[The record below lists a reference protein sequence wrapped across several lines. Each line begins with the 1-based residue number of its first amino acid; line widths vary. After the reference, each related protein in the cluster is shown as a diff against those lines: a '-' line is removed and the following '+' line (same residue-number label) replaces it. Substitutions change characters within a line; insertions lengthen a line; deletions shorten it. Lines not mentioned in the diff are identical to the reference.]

1 MDRDTEIIAVI
12 LGILLVAMVGGAL
25 YFDYQKQHNPAQPQ
39 SKYMMD
45 DYGNIYSIQP
55 CKDCKNCIQLE
66 QIDTAEIK
74 VKAFDFVPR

>member
-1 MDRDTEIIAVI
+1 MDIEDPMNVAYILIFLAV
-12 LGILLVAMVGGAL
+12 VMCVGLFYCAP
-25 YFDYQKQHNPAQPQ
+25 KQDKTAQLNA
-39 SKYMMD
+39 KYMMD

-55 CKDCKNCIQLE
+55 CQNCKNCIQLQ

>member
-1 MDRDTEIIAVI
+1 MPDANQIISI
-12 LGILLVAMVGGAL
+12 LGCIVLVVMVGGGL
-25 YFDYQKQHNPAQPQ
+25 YFDYQKQPQTARPQ

-55 CKDCKNCIQLE
+55 CKDCKNCIRLE

>member
-1 MDRDTEIIAVI
+1 MPTNLKNI
-12 LGILLVAMVGGAL
+12 
-25 YFDYQKQHNPAQPQ
+25 YQ

-55 CKDCKNCIQLE
+55 CKDCKNCIQLQ